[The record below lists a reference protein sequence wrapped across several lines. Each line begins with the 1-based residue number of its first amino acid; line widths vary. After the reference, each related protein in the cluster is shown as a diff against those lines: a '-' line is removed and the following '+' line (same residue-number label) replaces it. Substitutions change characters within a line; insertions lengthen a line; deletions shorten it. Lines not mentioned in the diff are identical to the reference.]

1 MKNNKPFTPL
11 PVQNNTKGVAAS
23 PIIYDGGLGMTVA
36 IIRLPS
42 CLQLDF
48 NFLENMKRNRV
59 VDFYEVRNYNS
70 ELVLYWRQMMP
81 GKTRSF
87 NVDLIQRYSGQCLQK
102 PHTAY
107 PYYNNDQPVWV
118 TPVK

>member
-1 MKNNKPFTPL
+1 
-11 PVQNNTKGVAAS
+11 
-23 PIIYDGGLGMTVA
+23 MTVA

-70 ELVLYWRQMMP
+70 ELVLYWR
-81 GKTRSF
+81 
-87 NVDLIQRYSGQCLQK
+87 
-102 PHTAY
+102 
-107 PYYNNDQPVWV
+107 
-118 TPVK
+118 